1 MLALRSTWCSGFN
14 PTYRDTGSLLA
25 ASEFSRSAVGRN
37 RLVRAAL
44 VATVITLVLASCSA
58 SSPFSDANQ
67 TAGVP
72 RPPNYPATAAG
83 QPAYAAPAAGTTATT
98 VPPAQQD
105 YTDSLP
111 YPKQSL
117 ADLFRGST
125 ETQAPTQTVPHPP
138 STYTPSNQPYSPAS
152 AQSAYGASP
161 PPGTTA
167 AAAPPANPDPT
178 DSLPYPKQSLFELFS
193 NK

>member
-1 MLALRSTWCSGFN
+1 MGIR
-14 PTYRDTGSLLA
+14 GSLLA
-25 ASEFSRSAVGRN
+25 ASEFGRSAVGRN
-37 RLVRAAL
+37 GQVRAAL
-44 VATVITLVLASCSA
+44 VATAITLVLASCSA
-58 SSPFSDANQ
+58 SSPFSNANQ

-72 RPPNYPATAAG
+72 RPPSYPATAAG

-98 VPPAQQD
+98 MPPAQQD

-138 STYTPSNQPYSPAS
+138 STYTSSNSPPS

-161 PPGTTA
+161 PPGATA
-167 AAAPPANPDPT
+167 AAAPPTNPDPT
-178 DSLPYPKQSLFELFS
+178 DSLPYPKQSLFELF
-193 NK
+193 K